1 MPPWIAMFCKIAIL
15 PNKSRFLATVFAKI
29 AIFHEKSRE
38 ASRRRPPTP
47 THTGS

>member
-1 MPPWIAMFCKIAIL
+1 MPPWIAMFCKNRDFAKQIAISGECFCKNRDL
-15 PNKSRFLATVFAKI
+15 LQ
-29 AIFHEKSRE
+29 KSRE